1 MLIRLA
7 QAMACRCSCLVEEL
21 LLELLLVCSVVVSLL
36 VVVTTCVRVWFW
48 LFNTV
53 VDVLEVDEELPPLE
67 EVVDVMEVLL
77 VRPFAVFKRVLGITG
92 GLRGY
97 SLQVTSSTTNQNM
110 KINKI
115 RNEIKIT

>member
-1 MLIRLA
+1 M
-7 QAMACRCSCLVEEL
+7 

-53 VDVLEVDEELPPLE
+53 VDVLEVVEELPPLD
-67 EVVDVMEVLL
+67 EVVDVVEVLL
-77 VRPFAVFKRVLGITG
+77 VRAFAVFKRVLGITG
-92 GLRGY
+92 GLRGS